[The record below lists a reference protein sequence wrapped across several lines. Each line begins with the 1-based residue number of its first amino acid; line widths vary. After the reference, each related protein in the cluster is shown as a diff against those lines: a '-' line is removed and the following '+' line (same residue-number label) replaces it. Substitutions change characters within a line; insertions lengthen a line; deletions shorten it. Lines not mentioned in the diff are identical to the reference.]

1 MQNIER
7 AAECMKLKNRMRKT
21 LGPWIAPFLLTVVSV
36 AAHAQVAE
44 FSVSGGVSNL
54 QNSSLGGG
62 YSLDDGWRLA
72 FRITLNSWT
81 LFGQE
86 FGYAYNRSHLIFGG
100 QDQGGMAIHQGF
112 YNLLM
117 YATKEGTRIRPFVTG
132 GGHFSN
138 FVPPGSSATQGQGSN
153 KFGVNYGVGIK
164 ARITGPFQIRFDA
177 RQFLTGKPF
186 SDVLPV
192 SGKLRQNE
200 FSVGLGFVL

>member
-1 MQNIER
+1 
-7 AAECMKLKNRMRKT
+7 MKLKNRMRKT
-21 LGPWIAPFLLTVVSV
+21 LRPWLAPFLLALVSV
-36 AAHAQVAE
+36 TAHAQVAE

-54 QNSSLGGG
+54 QNSDLGAG
-62 YSLDDGWRLA
+62 YKLDDGWRMA

-86 FGYAYNRSHLIFGG
+86 FGYAYNRSHLILAG

-138 FVPPGSSATQGQGSN
+138 FVPPGSSATYGQGST
-153 KFGVNYGVGIK
+153 KFGVNYGVGVK
-164 ARITGPFQIRFDA
+164 ARLTNMFQIRFDA

-186 SDVLPV
+186 GDVLPV
-192 SGKLRQNE
+192 SGTLRQNE